1 MVLINALKSVINFLS
16 APQYLVTAMLI
27 LLVLGIR
34 WRPLWTTKGGIVR
47 LVLGAGAI
55 GLSYLDPNF
64 AAVATLPD
72 NVPIVGMIFLV
83 GFFFWFAMNQ
93 AYEND
98 RRIAAGLGPIEAG
111 DSAQKVFFWP
121 ELVYGGRSW
130 RGDDV
135 TEAAAAKNYDRDQPS
150 AVASVTVE
158 EKIKDEDEAKEKGKT
173 KTLVL
178 A

>member
-1 MVLINALKSVINFLS
+1 MFVINILKSVINFLS

-34 WRPLWTTKGGIVR
+34 WRPLWTKKGGLFL
-47 LVLGAGAI
+47 LVLGTGAI

-83 GFFFWFAMNQ
+83 GFFFWYAMHH

-98 RRIAAGLGPIEAG
+98 RRIAAGLPTVEGQ
-111 DSAQKVFFWP
+111 DSAQKAFSLPDPFYVQLIC
-121 ELVYGGRSW
+121 LVVAMAVMIVLSIYLKAPLC
-130 RGDDV
+130 
-135 TEAAAAKNYDRDQPS
+135 ES
-150 AVASVTVE
+150 ANPTHSPYTAY
-158 EKIKDEDEAKEKGKT
+158 AP
-173 KTLVL
+173 
-178 A
+178 